1 MIRLKMLGIL
11 APLQMVRDTDG
22 YMEIPGDSLTV
33 GELVKISPAQGT
45 DIKYSILINKRVAS
59 MESRLKDGDM
69 VMFMPLLAGG

>member
-11 APLQMVRDTDG
+11 APLQRVRDTDG

-33 GELVKISPAQGT
+33 GELVKISPAHGT

-59 MESRLKDGDM
+59 MESQVKDGDM